1 MLTKNGKMFLYS
13 NEKKFETHFPKKK
26 FMHAC
31 KFLKITTNQL
41 S

>member
-13 NEKKFETHFPKKK
+13 NEKKFETHFPKKNSC
-26 FMHAC
+26 MHA
-31 KFLKITTNQL
+31 N